1 MHRNEY
7 LELIDKALKEF
18 AQNDSYLDL
27 EKKISDD
34 YQFLQEF

>member
-7 LELIDKALKEF
+7 LELISKALKEF
-18 AQNDSYLDL
+18 VQNDSYLDL

-34 YQFLQEF
+34 Y